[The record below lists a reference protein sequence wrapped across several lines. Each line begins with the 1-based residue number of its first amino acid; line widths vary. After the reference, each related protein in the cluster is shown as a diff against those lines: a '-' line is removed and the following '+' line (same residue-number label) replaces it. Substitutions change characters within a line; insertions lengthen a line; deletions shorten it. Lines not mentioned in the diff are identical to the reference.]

1 MTDASDATTLART
14 LARNARAAASRLA
27 VADRAT
33 KDRAL
38 TALARLLRDETPAI
52 LEANAR
58 DLAEG
63 RAAGL
68 GAAMLDRLMLDERR
82 VEAMARGVEAVV
94 ALPDPVGTVEPM
106 GVRPNGLRVSRM
118 RIPLGVICIIYEA
131 RPNVTVDAGALCIK
145 SGNAPILKGGKEAFH
160 SNGAL
165 VALMRRALGEA
176 GLPADGIQA
185 VATSDRDVLLGL
197 IRASGD
203 VDLVIP
209 RGGEGLIR
217 YVTEHATVPVI
228 QHYKGVCHVYVHAD
242 ADLSLAADI
251 ALNAK
256 VSRPGVCNAMETLLI
271 HRDAAPGLVTTL
283 FPRLRAAGVEL
294 RGDARVRALAPDVA
308 PASEDDWHAEYLD
321 LILAVRL
328 VDTYEDAVAHIA
340 RYGSSHTEA
349 IVTRDAALGERFLRE
364 VPSSCVL
371 VNASTRFN
379 DGFEL
384 GLGAEIG
391 ISTSRLHAFG
401 PMGLEELTTR
411 KFIVHGEGQ
420 VRG

>member
-1 MTDASDATTLART
+1 MTDAALLSRT
-14 LARNARAAASRLA
+14 LARNARAAATRLA
-27 VADRAT
+27 IADRAT

-38 TALARLLRDETPAI
+38 TALARLLREEQDAV

-58 DLAEG
+58 DLAEAE
-63 RAAGL
+63 AAGL
-68 GAAMLDRLMLDERR
+68 GEAMIDRLRLDARR
-82 VEAMARGVEAVV
+82 IEAMASGVEEVV
-94 ALPDPVGTVEPM
+94 ALPDPVGTVEPL
-106 GVRPNGLRVSRM
+106 GTRPNGLRVGRM
-118 RIPLGVICIIYEA
+118 RLPLGVICIIYES

-176 GLPADGIQA
+176 GLPEDGIQA

-197 IRASGD
+197 IRAHGE

-242 ADLSLAADI
+242 ADLALAENI
-251 ALNAK
+251 AFNAK
-256 VSRPGVCNAMETLLI
+256 VSRPGVCNAMETLLV
-271 HRDAAPGLVTTL
+271 HRDAAPLLVPGL
-283 FPRLRAAGVEL
+283 FARLRAAGVEL
-294 RGDARVRALAPDVA
+294 RGDGRTRALAPEVT
-308 PASEDDWHAEYLD
+308 PATEEDWSTEYLA
-321 LILAVRL
+321 LVLSVRI
-328 VDTYEDAVAHIA
+328 VDSFEEALGHIA

-349 IVTRDAALGERFLRE
+349 IVTRDEALGARFLRE
-364 VPSSCVL
+364 VASSCVL

-411 KFIVHGEGQ
+411 KFIVEGEGQ